1 MAGIFSQIA
10 EIYGYL
16 TGEQR
21 VAADMLQRN
30 PAEAAQMADLAA
42 FADFCGVEESQAL
55 RFIQSL
61 GYLDFAQ
68 FSADLRES
76 LEAGDLP
83 QVQMQQMNPVFE
95 NAARNLD
102 RTVKMLYPAEVERA
116 LELMEGATRL
126 YLLGM
131 RSSFALAY
139 YLYTRLSRI
148 RPEVRLIHTTGLEYP
163 EELAGIGRGDVM
175 VVFLFPQY
183 SHIAANLILLARS
196 RGAKVILIADENH
209 SALEGY
215 GDVLLP
221 CFVRGTGEKISLAA
235 PLVLAEHLAEALIG
249 RNPVQSAAWEQE
261 AEQLLLQSYELGK

>member
-16 TGEQR
+16 TGDQR
-21 VAADMLQRN
+21 IVADMLQRN
-30 PAEAAQMADLAA
+30 PLEAEQVTDLSA
-42 FADFCGVEESQAL
+42 FAEFCGVEESAAL

-68 FSADLRES
+68 FSADLQES

-83 QVQMQQMNPVFE
+83 EVRPQQLDPVFE

-102 RTVKMLYPAEVERA
+102 RTVKMLYPAEVERT
-116 LELMEGATRL
+116 LEMMEGAKRL
-126 YLLGM
+126 YLLGL
-131 RSSFALAY
+131 RSSFTLAY
-139 YLYTRLSRI
+139 YLHTRLCRV

-175 VVFLFPQY
+175 VAFLFPHY
-183 SHIAANLILLARS
+183 SKIAANLILLARS

-215 GDVLLP
+215 ADVLLP
-221 CFVRGTGEKISLAA
+221 CFVRGTGEKVSLAA

-249 RNPVQSAAWEQE
+249 RNPAQSAAWEEE
-261 AEQLLLQSYELGK
+261 AEQLLRQSYELGK